1 MTTRLRIDFVS
12 DIACPWCVIGLG
24 GLKQALAALGDE
36 IDAAVHFQPFELN
49 PDMGADGENTGE
61 HLARKYGSTPERSA
75 AARTQIA
82 ESGAAFGFRFNFS
95 PDSRLWN
102 TFDAHR
108 LIAWAAT
115 QGKQYALKEALFAAN
130 FTDQANVSDHAV
142 LIQAARNV
150 GLDGD
155 EARAVLESDAFAQE
169 IRQLEDVWR
178 RNGINAVPTMIVDR
192 HWIIQGAQP
201 ADVLA
206 QALREIA
213 AKKAA

>member
-1 MTTRLRIDFVS
+1 
-12 DIACPWCVIGLG
+12 
-24 GLKQALAALGDE
+24 
-36 IDAAVHFQPFELN
+36 
-49 PDMGADGENTGE
+49 MGADGENTGE